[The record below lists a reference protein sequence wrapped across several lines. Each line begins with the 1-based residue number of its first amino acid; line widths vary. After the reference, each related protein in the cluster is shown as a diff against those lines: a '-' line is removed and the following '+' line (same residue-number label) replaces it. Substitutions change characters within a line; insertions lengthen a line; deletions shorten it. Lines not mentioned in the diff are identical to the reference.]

1 MVADSLM
8 LNTIVKNLGI
18 MARDTSKRG
27 KIKLIRGLA
36 YAKMWADVNNNNFG
50 YRIFARELR
59 GVLSGNEH
67 LVDDWLVLYAYIDNI
82 GDRIE
87 KAKEVADKLNKM
99 SALNKAKALV
109 LYRRLKL
116 CNDVWYAIRKRK
128 LMREIDELVRSD
140 RTGDLLMAGLVVLY
154 ARLGAKSDSVFRAFL
169 NRRREEIIRKLRA
182 RGVKNVILFR
192 LSGET
197 SDLPDKTMINKYYSW
212 FVWKWNEEKKLES
225 SW

>member
-1 MVADSLM
+1 MVDDSLM

-36 YAKMWADVNNNNFG
+36 YAKMWADVNNNSFG
-50 YRIFARELR
+50 YRIFSRELR
-59 GVLSGNEH
+59 GMISGNEN

-87 KAKEVADKLNKM
+87 MAKKVADKLNKM
-99 SALNKAKALV
+99 NALNKAKALV

-116 CNDVWYAIRKRK
+116 CNDVRYAIRKRK
-128 LMREIDELVRSD
+128 LMREIDELVKSD
-140 RTGDLLMAGLVVLY
+140 RMGDLLMAGLVVLY
-154 ARLGAKSDSVFRAFL
+154 ARLGEKNDGAFREYL
-169 NRRREEIIRKLRA
+169 NRRREEIIRKLREK
-182 RGVKNVILFR
+182 GVKNVILFR

-197 SDLPDKTMINKYYSW
+197 NDLPDRAMHNKYYTW
-212 FVWKWNEEKKLES
+212 FVWKRSGEKN
-225 SW
+225 